1 MMNIIKD
8 ISMFLF
14 IFGIYNDNLS
24 VDIVGG
30 SLFKIML
37 LQFLIIHAKDI
48 YIAFSMPKNK
58 VVKSFLIYFT
68 ILFSVIL
75 LTEILY
81 FHNILL
87 KSLPLF
93 ITIVVIYVYFSYY
106 QNLEKVLYMIWAV
119 MIIGAIYSLFAPTIT
134 PWTFRRSGG
143 TADPNEFA
151 MQLLTAMCFT
161 IYLYTKNKNILFLLG
176 SLGLFFYSL
185 LFAGSKSAI
194 LVLAILTLYAI
205 IVKFDFVVKKI
216 LSLKGLIGI
225 IIVIGVL
232 FSYNFSNIEAISGM
246 EERAHSTG
254 TMHQRFMAWK
264 AGAEMIR
271 DNFLLGTGFDSFAKS
286 SAPYLDKYLAQYD
299 GLAAH
304 NIFVKLLG
312 ETGIFPFIA
321 FIVALVYLLK
331 TKFTEILRSDYF
343 WLSLSVYATL
353 LMGMTL
359 SLIYN
364 KFFWFP
370 LAFLTYAILDL
381 SSKENKE
388 HIKDNEQIS

>member
-1 MMNIIKD
+1 MNIVKD

-14 IFGIYNDNLS
+14 IFSIYNDNLT
-24 VDIVGG
+24 VDFVGG
-30 SLFKIML
+30 TVFKIMQ

-48 YIAFSMPKNK
+48 YIAFSMHKNR
-58 VVKSFLIYFT
+58 VVKSFLIFFAILFT
-68 ILFSVIL
+68 IIS
-75 LTEILY
+75 LTEVIY
-81 FHNILL
+81 FNNILL
-87 KSLPLF
+87 KSIPLF
-93 ITIVVIYVYFSYY
+93 LTIVAIYIYFSYY
-106 QNLEKVLYMIWAV
+106 DNLEKVLYMIWAV
-119 MIIGAIYSLFAPTIT
+119 MIISAIYSLFAPTVN

-143 TADPNEFA
+143 TVDPNEYS
-151 MQLLTAMCFT
+151 MQLLTVIFFT
-161 IYLYTKNKNILFLLG
+161 IYLYIKNKNIIFLLG

-185 LFAGSKSAI
+185 LFAGSKSSI
-194 LVLAILTLYAI
+194 LVLGIVSLYAI

-225 IIVIGVL
+225 IIVIAIL
-232 FSYNFSNIEAISGM
+232 FSYNFSSIKAVSGM

-264 AGAEMIR
+264 AGSEMIR

-286 SAPYLDKYLAQYD
+286 SVNYLDKYLSQYD

-304 NIFVKLLG
+304 NIFVKLFA
-312 ETGIFPFIA
+312 ETGVFPFIA
-321 FIVALVYLLK
+321 FIVALIYL
-331 TKFTEILRSDYF
+331 FTTNFTQILRSDYF
-343 WLSLSVYATL
+343 WLSLAAYATI

-370 LAFLTYAILDL
+370 LAFLTYATMITSMTQDQKD
-381 SSKENKE
+381 KEIDGK
-388 HIKDNEQIS
+388 IS